1 MEHLKCPRIE
11 SSWRLCD
18 DEASYCIDGVVYCRR
33 HAWFIMENTRQP
45 EWKGKTK
52 GLLEEEWKRK
62 EGELNGNN

>member
-11 SSWRLCD
+11 SSWSLCD

-45 EWKGKTK
+45 EWGELRKNGSV
-52 GLLEEEWKRK
+52 RK
-62 EGELNGNN
+62 ES